1 MSDENREPRISI
13 HEEEDILSHARAG
26 MEFPFLDEFVAQ
38 GVDVH
43 FEAMG
48 NSHFWMLVSHPD
60 GRRWHLNFGAV
71 NPRDKGFSI
80 IEEER

>member
-1 MSDENREPRISI
+1 MSEPRISI
-13 HEEEDILSHARAG
+13 LEAEDVVPSARTSSQ
-26 MEFPFLDEFVAQ
+26 FPFLDEFVAQ

-48 NSHFWMLVSHPD
+48 HSQFWMLITHPD

-71 NPRDKGFSI
+71 NDRAKGYSNI
-80 IEEER
+80 DEETR